1 MQKTL
6 DNMLK
11 MDIIYISETSN
22 NTRTYY
28 TFHYVQKT
36 VWSS

>member
-6 DNMLK
+6 DNIQILG
-11 MDIIYISETSN
+11 IIYISETSN